1 MEDFNNISSS
11 RSSSERPQSRRGGGM
26 GTGSVFNTF
35 NDSASPSPIGILRP
49 GTAVKAPSAIRGGT
63 ASRLVANNVLSTNSS
78 ASAQRIGTALGNAG
92 NRMTD
97 RPITQHGIS
106 GLSTSYGRV
115 TTASGNRQIKD
126 KRYWQAVLQSKIQE
140 ISNETDKILK
150 EKKFLDREK
159 SARKLYEKKV
169 KEAAKELTQL
179 QSTLTSMN
187 IALDN
192 CSSGMTRQQLH
203 NETVVL
209 RERNEHIQEQ
219 LEIVFKQRQI
229 KDVENRE
236 LEVQVDK
243 EKNKINDMIYSLPE
257 NEQQKYREYQAL
269 SESLRQQNTI
279 YHNQISDLEKQKER
293 LNTVIM
299 NSQSRTEAH
308 RLKSKLKEL
317 IAKRNQMLDE
327 ENNRLS
333 PAQEREKL
341 INEVRSN
348 NQALASIGKQLKIIE
363 DQLNEKKEL
372 MQQIDQDLEEGNSE
386 RHIKYKEL
394 KKRDEVMSSFMDT
407 FQQSLA
413 IEKQNVE
420 ALKNQITYAIEQ
432 ITLQGINMKS
442 LGSDKLDS
450 SGFTA
455 KNDLNSHAG
464 LMKEYKKLSIQL
476 KQLQILEKRTI
487 SQLNGLRQEEND
499 ALNNIQKF
507 SNLEAPRSEATIK
520 MSDLSGTLQE
530 LEDKKRVTEN
540 VVDEAQKRNQ
550 EIKIN
555 LKSNETYR
563 QISHLEDKL
572 IDLMK
577 ENKNLQEVVEQLQK
591 ECDYSISQK
600 EVKELLNEHNN
611 LLCSETNNN
620 VVNRL
625 L

>member
-1 MEDFNNISSS
+1 MEDYNNNSSS
-11 RSSSERPQSRRGGGM
+11 RSSSERPTSRRGGGM
-26 GTGSVFNTF
+26 RETGMFNAY
-35 NDSASPSPIGILRP
+35 NDSSSPSPIGILRP
-49 GTAVKAPSAIRGGT
+49 GTAMKAPSVVRGGT
-63 ASRLVANNVLSTNSS
+63 ASRLVANSVHSTNSS

-106 GLSTSYGRV
+106 GLSTSYGRIG
-115 TTASGNRQIKD
+115 TASGNRQIKD

-140 ISNETDKILK
+140 ITQETDKLLK

-169 KEAAKELTQL
+169 KDAAKELTQL

-192 CSSGMTRQQLH
+192 CSSGMSRQQLQ
-203 NETVVL
+203 NETVAL
-209 RERNEHIQEQ
+209 RERNERIQEQ

-229 KDVENRE
+229 KDTENRE
-236 LEVQVDK
+236 LEVETER
-243 EKNKINDMIYSLPE
+243 EKNKINEMIYSLSE
-257 NEQQKYREYQAL
+257 SDQKKYREFQTL
-269 SESLRQQNTI
+269 SESLKQQNTI
-279 YHNQISDLEKQKER
+279 FHNQISELEKQKER
-293 LNTVIM
+293 LNTIIM
-299 NSQSRTEAH
+299 NSQTRTEAH

-317 IAKRNQMLDE
+317 IAKRNQMRDE

-363 DQLNEKKEL
+363 DQLNEKKEML
-372 MQQIDQDLEEGNSE
+372 QQIDQDLEEGNSE

-394 KKRDEVMSSFMDT
+394 KKRDEVMSAFMDT
-407 FQQSLA
+407 FQQSMA
-413 IEKQNVE
+413 TEKQNVE
-420 ALKNQITYAIEQ
+420 SLKNQITFAIEQ
-432 ITLQGINMKS
+432 ITLQGINMKT
-442 LGSDKLDS
+442 LGSDRLES
-450 SGFTA
+450 AGFTA
-455 KNDLNSHAG
+455 KNDLNSHSG
-464 LMKEYKKLSIQL
+464 LIKEYKKLGIQL

-487 SQLNGLRQEEND
+487 GQLSELRQEETE
-499 ALNNIQKF
+499 ALGNIQKF
-507 SNLEAPRSEATIK
+507 SNLEAPRSEAIVK
-520 MSDLSGTLQE
+520 MSELTGTLQE

-540 VVDEAQKRNQ
+540 VVDEAKKRNQ

-572 IDLMK
+572 VDLIK
-577 ENKNLQEVVEQLQK
+577 ENKSMQDVVEQLQK
-591 ECDYSISQK
+591 ECDYSVLQHDV
-600 EVKELLNEHNN
+600 EQLLDEHNN
-611 LLCSETNNN
+611 LLCSEMNNN
-620 VVNRL
+620 TASRI
-625 L
+625 

>member
-1 MEDFNNISSS
+1 MEDYNNNSSS
-11 RSSSERPQSRRGGGM
+11 RSSSERPTSRRGGGM
-26 GTGSVFNTF
+26 RETGMFNAY
-35 NDSASPSPIGILRP
+35 NDSSSPSPIGILRP
-49 GTAVKAPSAIRGGT
+49 GTAMKAPSVVRGGT
-63 ASRLVANNVLSTNSS
+63 ASRLVANSVHSTNSS

-106 GLSTSYGRV
+106 GLSTSYGRIG
-115 TTASGNRQIKD
+115 TASGNRQIKD

-140 ISNETDKILK
+140 ITQETDKLLK

-169 KEAAKELTQL
+169 KDAAKELTQL

-192 CSSGMTRQQLH
+192 CSSGMSRQQLQ
-203 NETVVL
+203 NETVAL
-209 RERNEHIQEQ
+209 RERNERIQEQ

-229 KDVENRE
+229 KDTENRE
-236 LEVQVDK
+236 LEVETER
-243 EKNKINDMIYSLPE
+243 EKNKINEMIYSLSE
-257 NEQQKYREYQAL
+257 SDQKKYREFQTL
-269 SESLRQQNTI
+269 SESLKQQNTI
-279 YHNQISDLEKQKER
+279 FHNQISELEKQKER
-293 LNTVIM
+293 LNTIIM
-299 NSQSRTEAH
+299 NSQTRTEAH

-317 IAKRNQMLDE
+317 IAKRNQMRDE

-363 DQLNEKKEL
+363 DQLNEKKEML
-372 MQQIDQDLEEGNSE
+372 QQIDQDLEEGNSE

-394 KKRDEVMSSFMDT
+394 KKRDEVMSAFMDT
-407 FQQSLA
+407 FQQSMA
-413 IEKQNVE
+413 TEKQNVE
-420 ALKNQITYAIEQ
+420 SLKNQITFAIEQ
-432 ITLQGINMKS
+432 ITLQGINMKT
-442 LGSDKLDS
+442 LGSDRLES
-450 SGFTA
+450 AGFTA
-455 KNDLNSHAG
+455 KNDLNSHSG
-464 LMKEYKKLSIQL
+464 LIKEYKKLGIQL

-487 SQLNGLRQEEND
+487 GQLSELRQEETE
-499 ALNNIQKF
+499 ALGNIQKY
-507 SNLEAPRSEATIK
+507 SNLEAPRSEAIVK
-520 MSDLSGTLQE
+520 MSELTGTLQE

-540 VVDEAQKRNQ
+540 VVDEAKKRNQ

-572 IDLMK
+572 VDLIK
-577 ENKNLQEVVEQLQK
+577 ENKSMQDVVEQLQK
-591 ECDYSISQK
+591 ECDYSVLQHDV
-600 EVKELLNEHNN
+600 EQLLDEHNN
-611 LLCSETNNN
+611 LLCSEMNNN
-620 VVNRL
+620 AASRI
-625 L
+625 

>member
-1 MEDFNNISSS
+1 MEDYNNNSSS
-11 RSSSERPQSRRGGGM
+11 RSSSERPTSRRGGGM
-26 GTGSVFNTF
+26 RETGMFNAY
-35 NDSASPSPIGILRP
+35 NDSSSPSPIGILRP
-49 GTAVKAPSAIRGGT
+49 GTAMKAPSVVRGGT
-63 ASRLVANNVLSTNSS
+63 ASRLVANSVHSTNSS

-106 GLSTSYGRV
+106 GLSTSYGRIG
-115 TTASGNRQIKD
+115 TASGNRQIKD

-140 ISNETDKILK
+140 ITQETDKLLK

-169 KEAAKELTQL
+169 KDAAKELTQL

-192 CSSGMTRQQLH
+192 CSSGMSRQQLQ
-203 NETVVL
+203 NETVAL
-209 RERNEHIQEQ
+209 RERNERIQEQ

-229 KDVENRE
+229 KDTENRE
-236 LEVQVDK
+236 LEVETER
-243 EKNKINDMIYSLPE
+243 EKNKINEMIYSLSE
-257 NEQQKYREYQAL
+257 SDQKKYREFQAL
-269 SESLRQQNTI
+269 SESLKQQNTI
-279 YHNQISDLEKQKER
+279 FHNQISELEKQKER
-293 LNTVIM
+293 LNTIIM
-299 NSQSRTEAH
+299 NSQTRTEAH

-317 IAKRNQMLDE
+317 IAKRNQMRDE

-363 DQLNEKKEL
+363 DQLNEKKEML
-372 MQQIDQDLEEGNSE
+372 QQIDQDLEEGNSE

-394 KKRDEVMSSFMDT
+394 KKRDEVMSAFMDT
-407 FQQSLA
+407 FQQSMA
-413 IEKQNVE
+413 TEKQNVE
-420 ALKNQITYAIEQ
+420 SLKNQITFAIEQ
-432 ITLQGINMKS
+432 ITLQGINMKT
-442 LGSDKLDS
+442 LGSDRLES
-450 SGFTA
+450 AGFTA
-455 KNDLNSHAG
+455 KNDLNSHSG
-464 LMKEYKKLSIQL
+464 LIKEYKKLGIQL

-487 SQLNGLRQEEND
+487 GQLSELRQEETE
-499 ALNNIQKF
+499 ALGNIQKY
-507 SNLEAPRSEATIK
+507 SNLEAPRSEAIVK
-520 MSDLSGTLQE
+520 MSELTGTLQE

-540 VVDEAQKRNQ
+540 VVDEAKKRNQ

-572 IDLMK
+572 VDLIK
-577 ENKNLQEVVEQLQK
+577 ENKSMQDVVEQLQK
-591 ECDYSISQK
+591 ECDYSVLQHDV
-600 EVKELLNEHNN
+600 EQLLDEHNN
-611 LLCSETNNN
+611 LLCSEMNNN
-620 VVNRL
+620 AAGRI
-625 L
+625 